1 MDRPFTYRDY
11 CLDSA
16 DYQFI
21 PMNRT
26 SPKSRPITLAAEPVA
41 AVAAVVPG
49 VMRATHEHSLSS
61 VAAVPESKVSPSA
74 CEHRAAVDE
83 SWLPSDRP
91 SAIRPCSRH
100 PISLSWIR
108 ESFSSPLF
116 DHRSDSVL
124 ASRYAFF
131 LRAALARQVP
141 LGSDLAPESVNRF
154 VHG

>member
-49 VMRATHEHSLSS
+49 VMRATHERSLSS

-83 SWLPSDRP
+83 SSLPSDP
-91 SAIRPCSRH
+91 LSAIRLCSRH
-100 PISLSWIR
+100 LISLSWTR
-108 ESFSSPLF
+108 ESISSPLF
-116 DHRSDSVL
+116 DHRSGLVL
-124 ASRYAFF
+124 SSRHAFF
-131 LRAALARQVP
+131 LLAALARRVQ

-154 VHG
+154 AHG